1 MSSVG
6 PLLFFTIIMLFDL
19 KSSKQDFVYART
31 AHLVLISR
39 KKSHYPNYERKVAVK
54 LWKGEKKVEISLITR
69 VRGRVFLKG
78 HFVKYQKAHPI
89 TQQGGTQGE
98 HIQKEGINKQV

>member
-1 MSSVG
+1 MIKT
-6 PLLFFTIIMLFDL
+6 LQWCMII
-19 KSSKQDFVYART
+19 
-31 AHLVLISR
+31 
-39 KKSHYPNYERKVAVK
+39 
-54 LWKGEKKVEISLITR
+54 
-69 VRGRVFLKG
+69 RVFLKG

>member
-1 MSSVG
+1 M
-6 PLLFFTIIMLFDL
+6 
-19 KSSKQDFVYART
+19 
-31 AHLVLISR
+31 
-39 KKSHYPNYERKVAVK
+39 
-54 LWKGEKKVEISLITR
+54 EISLITR